1 MARNGLTPTEAGRTT
16 LREFDLYT
24 LSYQIKLQEWRF
36 KASFQSWQNQT
47 VQATEGK
54 GKNVRPKFKE
64 FKDFYDFNKD
74 FNDVLNPKEEKP
86 KDKPLSLADK
96 NRLLNGRR

>member
-54 GKNVRPKFKE
+54 GKNVRPK
-64 FKDFYDFNKD
+64 
-74 FNDVLNPKEEKP
+74 
-86 KDKPLSLADK
+86 SLRSLRTSMTSTK
-96 NRLLNGRR
+96 TLTTC

>member
-1 MARNGLTPTEAGRTT
+1 MEAGRTT

-36 KASFQSWQNQT
+36 KASYLAWQNQT

-54 GKNVRPKFKE
+54 GRNVRPKFE
-64 FKDFYDFNKD
+64 DFKDFYDFNKD
-74 FNDVLNPKEEKP
+74 FNDVFKSKEIKPKE
-86 KDKPLSLADK
+86 KPLSLADK